1 MIKLLAS
8 FSILELL
15 EFRLEMK
22 DNIVSFF
29 QYFFWKRKIKEVHT
43 HSEDSVRRVFR
54 SIAQNGFD
62 YYGESVPYG
71 RAKWFIESEKEFY
84 NEFSN
89 TEFEYFGYSPVRSLK
104 EEDFKEYGLLLTQYG
119 IFEKMQIKDKDWCN
133 VQFFPFSNLWKVEVD
148 DNDQL
153 AFYYPYGIIKRLNV
167 SNSLNYVVRELD
179 ELIASGYTNDVQVEN
194 LNSQLLKIGKKNV
207 NSTTFRRGTE
217 IGAVSWILL
226 KTRTVF
232 KDIQLNRIVNND
244 KGGHGF
250 AAEYANNTI
259 DKLRFPFKKVELV
272 GQGNELNGAD
282 RRVGNQLIQTKY
294 YKDASQSVNAAFDS
308 NNGMYKYK
316 GMQLEV
322 PREQY
327 DRALEIFAEKIRQ
340 RKVEGVTNPNEAKNY
355 IRKGHITHNEA
366 KNIAQSKI
374 VTSMKY
380 DAINGAINS
389 LPGASISFVIVF
401 AQAKWSG
408 IETKKAA
415 LMAGEQGFRTL
426 VMGTSIYFASQQFA
440 RIFTKQIYK
449 YFGKKVTA
457 EVVAKRAAPVISFAI
472 IIAPDVFDSL
482 VGRIS
487 SQQLLKNVAVAGG
500 GMLAVA
506 GAGAVGGAIAGPF
519 GAAAGA
525 IIGGIAGG
533 FGVKLIA
540 DQFIEDDRVE
550 MFAQLKE
557 EFIDIV
563 MVISLSQKEFNK
575 IQEDVFNEQ
584 LEGLLKDM
592 FQRKENSRTYAK
604 EFVEEKVKSVIKDR
618 KRVELGEIIEAVQ
631 VINDVQASSE
641 SGWNQN
647 NGAWYYLNNSGSLAR
662 GWIQDNEHW
671 YYLSDDGVL
680 VTGWLKY
687 NDAWYYLKDNGA
699 MATGWIQ
706 DSGKWYYLKEDGS
719 MVTGWYQIGEK
730 WYYSYSSGELAVST
744 TIDGYRVNEN
754 GECID

>member
-1 MIKLLAS
+1 
-8 FSILELL
+8 
-15 EFRLEMK
+15 MK

-71 RAKWFIESEKEFY
+71 RAKWFIESEQEFY

-104 EEDFKEYGLLLTQYG
+104 EEDFTEYGLLLTQYG
-119 IFEKMQIKDKDWCN
+119 IFEKMQIKDQERCN

-167 SNSLNYVVRELD
+167 SNSLNYVVRELN
-179 ELIASGYTNDVQVEN
+179 ELIASGYTNDVQVEK
-194 LNSQLLKIGKKNV
+194 LNTQLLKIGKKNV
-207 NSTTFRRGTE
+207 NSTTFRRGSE
-217 IGAVSWILL
+217 IGIISWILL
-226 KTRTVF
+226 SVGDRLHKAQINAMVSAPS
-232 KDIQLNRIVNND
+232 
-244 KGGHGF
+244 GHGH
-250 AAEYANNTI
+250 AAEYANNVI
-259 DKLRFPFKKVELV
+259 DRIKYPFQDVKQI
-272 GQGNELNGAD
+272 GQNNAKNGAD
-282 RRVGNQLIQTKY
+282 RQVGNQKIQTKY
-294 YKDASQSVNAAFDS
+294 YARATGTVNSAFDS
-308 NNGMYKYK
+308 ESGMYKYK

-322 PREQY
+322 PKDQY
-327 DRALEIFAEKIRQ
+327 DKAVELFGEKIRQ
-340 RKVEGVTNPNEAKNY
+340 GKVEGVNNPEEAKNY
-355 IRKGHITHNEA
+355 IRKGHITYRESRL
-366 KNIAQSKI
+366 IAQGGNL
-374 VTSMKY
+374 TSIKF
-380 DAINGAINS
+380 DAIDGAINS
-389 LPGASISFVIVF
+389 LPGVGISFVIVF
-401 AQAKWSG
+401 SQAKWSG
-408 IETKKAA
+408 AETKDAA
-415 LMAGEQGFRTL
+415 LMAGKAGLRTL
-426 VMGTSIYFASQQFA
+426 AMGTSIYVASQQFA
-440 RIFTKQIYK
+440 KIFTKQINDF
-449 YFGKKVTA
+449 FGKKITA
-457 EVVAKRAAPVISFAI
+457 EVVARRAAPVISFAVI
-472 IIAPDVFDSL
+472 ITPDIFDAL
-482 VGRIS
+482 LGRIS

-500 GMLAVA
+500 GMLAGA

-519 GAAAGA
+519 GVAAGA

-557 EFIDIV
+557 EFIDLV
-563 MVISLSQKEFNK
+563 MVISLSQEEFNK
-575 IQEDVFNEQ
+575 IQEAVFNEH
-584 LEGLLKDM
+584 LEGLLKNM
-592 FQRKENSRTYAK
+592 FQKKENSRNFAK
-604 EFVEEKVKSVIKDR
+604 EFVEEKIKSVIKDR
-618 KRVELGEIIEAVQ
+618 KRVELKEIIEAVK
-631 VINDVQASSE
+631 VINDVQDSSE
-641 SGWNQN
+641 SGWKQN
-647 NGAWYYLNNSGSLAR
+647 DGAWYYLNNSGSLAK

-671 YYLSDDGVL
+671 YYLNDEGAL
-680 VTGWLKY
+680 VTGWFQY
-687 NDAWYYLKDNGA
+687 NDVWYYLKDNGA